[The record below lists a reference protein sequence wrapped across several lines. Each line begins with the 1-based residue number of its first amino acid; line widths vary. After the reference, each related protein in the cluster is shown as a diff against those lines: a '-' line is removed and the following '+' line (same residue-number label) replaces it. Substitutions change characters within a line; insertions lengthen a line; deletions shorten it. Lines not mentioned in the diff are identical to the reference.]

1 MRLLAMESRKTRQLA
16 KRIARRLTGKKT
28 CTKPGKKDPGK
39 MNPEKKDPGMKDMT
53 TGNNHGEKIPGKK
66 DPEKKND

>member
-1 MRLLAMESRKTRQLA
+1 
-16 KRIARRLTGKKT
+16 
-28 CTKPGKKDPGK
+28 